1 MSRPL
6 LAVLV
11 LFAVAAALGA
21 AWLPRIPQDPAYH
34 GFADRRTLLGIP
46 NAFNVL
52 SNLPIALAGVFGAL
66 RLRRLAV
73 PGQAMAGAVLCAA
86 AVLVAAG
93 SSWYHLAPS
102 TAGLALDRL
111 PIAAGFMA
119 LLALVIGDRVSARA
133 GRLVLW
139 PLVILGVAS
148 VVYWY
153 WSETAGRG
161 DLRPYAMAQFLPL
174 LLIPLL
180 LLSTRP
186 ASLRAMWLWATLA
199 SYALAKVSEHFDW
212 PIFQVTDGLISGHTL
227 KHLFGALAVLCAL
240 IALPVR
246 DINGR
251 SPTPHR

>member
-34 GFADRRTLLGIP
+34 GFADRRMLLGIP

-52 SNLPIALAGVFGAL
+52 SNLPIALAGLFGAL

-119 LLALVIGDRVSARA
+119 LLALVIADRVSARA

-161 DLRPYAMAQFLPL
+161 DLRPYAVAQFVPL
-174 LLIPLL
+174 LLIPMLL
-180 LLSTRP
+180 LTTPP
-186 ASLRAMWLWATLA
+186 ASLRAWWLCGTLA
-199 SYALAKVSEHFDW
+199 SYTLAKVTEFLDW
-212 PIFQVTDGLISGHTL
+212 PIYQATGDLISGHSL
-227 KHLFGALAVLCAL
+227 KHLFAALAVLCAML
-240 IALPVR
+240 ALPVR
-246 DINGR
+246 DVSGP
-251 SPTPHR
+251 SPPRR